1 MRSEARALP
10 GLQPKG
16 LGLGV
21 RAFMSTRAGGVS
33 EAPFASLNL
42 GRSVG
47 DAPEAVAENRR
58 RVAAH
63 LRAQPLYLHQVHSA
77 RCLVLTPDM
86 LDAEPQQADA
96 AVTASAGLACVAQ
109 AADCL
114 PVLFSALDA
123 QGRALAVGSAH
134 AGWRGLAAGVLEA
147 TVASL
152 RQAAPG
158 VFTVRAWL
166 GPCIGPKAFEVGE
179 DVLRAFG
186 ASPERPGPFFSYTPR
201 ADGSPR
207 WRAHLQGLARQRL
220 LMTGVDG
227 ITAETACTVSDS
239 SRFFSFRRDG
249 SGSGR
254 MAAFIALG
262 QLSGA

>member
-1 MRSEARALP
+1 MPNEARALP

-21 RAFMSTRAGGVS
+21 QAFMSTRAGGVS

-47 DAPEAVAENRR
+47 DAPAAVAENRR

-63 LRAQPLYLHQVHSA
+63 LQAQPLYMHQVHGA

-96 AVTASAGLACVAQ
+96 AVTTSPGLACVAQ

-123 QGRALAVGSAH
+123 HGRALAVGSAH
-134 AGWRGLAAGVLEA
+134 AGWRGLAGGVLEA
-147 TVASL
+147 TVISL
-152 RQAAPG
+152 RQAAPSA
-158 VFTVRAWL
+158 FTLRAWL

-186 ASPERPGPFFSYTPR
+186 ASPERLGPFFSYSPR

-220 LMTGVDG
+220 LMAGVDG
-227 ITAETACTVSDS
+227 ITAETACTVGDS

-249 SGSGR
+249 SRSGR
-254 MAAFIALG
+254 MAAFIALS
-262 QLSGA
+262 QLESA